1 MSYFFF
7 SDSLYLLYILYS
19 TIYIYIL
26 ITIRYYI

>member
-19 TIYIYIL
+19 TIYIL